1 MSTIWTFG
9 QIENKQSYCGEVCIK
24 IFCESLREQTKKQI
38 MLALAKKELKA
49 HQDATECYI
58 CRKAFIK
65 TFGEDKN
72 HQKVRD
78 HCHYTA
84 KYKGVTHNIYNL
96 RLNVLNEISVVF
108 HNGSDCYNHFIIKE
122 LTKELEGQF
131 ECLAENTEK
140 YKTFSV
146 LIEKEI

>member
-9 QIENKQSYCGEVCIK
+9 QIENKQSYCGQVCIK
-24 IFCESLREQTKKQI
+24 MFCESLREQTKKQI

-49 HQDATECYI
+49 HQDGTECYI

-84 KYKGVTHNIYNL
+84 KYRGVTHSIYSL

-108 HNGSDCYNHFIIKE
+108 HNG
-122 LTKELEGQF
+122 
-131 ECLAENTEK
+131 
-140 YKTFSV
+140 
-146 LIEKEI
+146 